1 MLPVQVEFP
10 KFVADQLLTSEDLN
24 DLFGYLD
31 EQNRITRTN
40 LIGIG
45 IVCGLQVQVNAA
57 QTTVTITKGC
67 GVTSEGYLITVPA
80 NSYTQYKKYKVDTP
94 QIYDQFYKTVG
105 SNKVAMDIWELK
117 KAAVDPDLQT
127 IDAGFLKGKVIMLFV
142 ELKEM
147 ENKNCDPN
155 SCDDKG
161 INIEVSFLPMAVDV
175 ADAALLMG
183 TTAGSFG
190 VNTFTAL
197 PEMRMKRWDV
207 PNTSPVGTDD
217 IFKSY
222 FDLLNKS
229 FIDQTEATLSSV
241 YSIFGSLVAQE
252 YASNPFAGLSAK
264 FSYLYNGSINQQQL
278 IHLQYHY
285 DLFSD
290 LLLAYDEFRKSGTH
304 VLSTCCPDSSL
315 FPRHL
320 LLGEAIPSVS
330 SGLLPYRHYFI
341 YSPLFDQKNMLA
353 ELKLLFK
360 RMVLLTEQFF
370 LPPVSGMN
378 TKEDE
383 FIRIT
388 PSMLW
393 DVPLSQKA
401 IPYYYVVNSGPAPL
415 YLNWSYRRTLLNDAT
430 RNLSY
435 HAKQYNSSNEF
446 VREPLN
452 YDLEQYNFLRIEG
465 IVGKPYTHVLKQV
478 KYQISKNRLP
488 VDIIALTTE
497 TAVKFNR
504 EMLANRVDAKSSLE
518 MLCHFQDLESMY
530 DSMRR
535 EILCMLCKELKY
547 YYDFS
552 INFMGKLLERYKL
565 AGEVSEVDLF
575 DVCSKGYKL
584 REKSLGLMI
593 ELLHRN
599 GLTDETLT
607 LESFMEA
614 LFGADLPDVNNDD
627 IPDGMNVSQGTI
639 FLTVL
644 NFFKVPLGIIRLSTL
659 LTEDLAEFDVK
670 AYCDASN
677 KLAEYGKGLKAL
689 FDIFTNAQRSNLGT
703 ATNIA
708 GTERAAV
715 VGNITNDTSGAVETN
730 KLASRNML
738 TTLAASNNGLAVIFL
753 LIFMI
758 EDLMDHL
765 DVLIYNCKCSALSS
779 LKKDYLRRYQMVS
792 RLRQFGYFS
801 KLHPGLQ
808 HKAGVPMGGT
818 FIIVY
823 HAKQRGRVVNNDR
836 FVEDLADRG
845 REAFL
850 KTEKSEKRF
859 FTGKE
864 LVERNTHVA
873 GVVVDENG
881 TPVPGAIVSIA
892 ETGEAVTTSIG
903 GSFKL
908 ISSVVPYTL
917 VVEQK
922 GYDVYEEEKNDD
934 ASNLRIVLTVAT
946 DDGFGNISNGMVIAD
961 FYLPYRCCSDC
972 PPIQYIVNETVT
984 QPETPNKGPV
994 ANAGPDQTIVLPDN
1008 KASLDG
1014 TASADQDG
1022 VITFYQWTKLS
1033 GPGSPSFTTA
1043 TSSRTDVIDLQEGTY
1058 EFELS
1063 VTDDKGSIARDSALV
1078 IVLPAPPPPN
1088 KPPVADAGADQTVV
1102 LSFVAATSFL
1112 IDGSKSKD
1120 EDGTIV
1126 AFNWSQVSGPTAEI
1140 KTETLVQTVVNV
1152 FQVGK
1157 YEFQLKVTD
1166 NDGDSAID
1174 NVMVEVVPPEN
1185 KPPVANAGADRP
1197 VTITPSNRT
1206 AELDGSLSSDPENGP
1221 LQFQWK
1227 VVDFPAGTTAPV
1239 FNDAKLEKPI
1249 VSGLAPGAYE
1259 FGLTVT
1265 DNKGASASDTVV
1277 LKVEMQDIPV
1287 RKICDSLTD
1296 IIGQFRALPNVDPN
1310 RFSQFREVFQSYSSV
1325 ESFFKLLTT
1334 VVNKPTDD
1342 QLALFAAEQS
1352 EAIIARWLTELHS
1365 NIVNPDRAVL
1375 RIQALFLY
1383 RVLTRLA
1390 MCIVCI
1396 QKEDFDVAKVP
1407 MARTFTVIRAHVKE
1421 WTALIAAGSFSA
1433 KDVAMVKDM
1442 GNDMENEFNRTT
1454 QNGEA
1459 ATKPKYLK
1467 LLKTIIDMIKSV

>member
-57 QTTVTITKGC
+57 QSSVTITKGC
-67 GVTSEGYLITVPA
+67 AVTSEGYLITVPT

-94 QIYDQFYKTVG
+94 QIYDKFYKTING
-105 SNKVAMDIWELK
+105 SKVAMDIWELK

-161 INIEVSFLPMAVDV
+161 INIEVSFLPMAVDI

-183 TTAGSFG
+183 TTAVSFG

-197 PEMRMKRWDV
+197 PEIRMKRWDV

-217 IFKSY
+217 IFKAY
-222 FDLLNKS
+222 FDLLSKN

-241 YSIFGSLVAQE
+241 YTMFGSLVAQG

-264 FSYLYNGSINQQQL
+264 FSYLYNGSINQNQL

-290 LLLAYDEFRKSGTH
+290 LLLAYDEFRKAGTH

-315 FPRHL
+315 FPRHV
-320 LLGEAIPSVS
+320 LLGEAIPSVT

-360 RMVLLTEQFF
+360 RLVLLTEQFF
-370 LPPVSGMN
+370 LPPVTGVNS
-378 TKEDE
+378 KEDE
-383 FIRIT
+383 YLRIT

-415 YLNWSYRRTLLNDAT
+415 YLNWSYRRSLLNDAT
-430 RNLSY
+430 RSLSY
-435 HAKQYNSSNEF
+435 HAKQYNSSNDF

-452 YDLEQYNFLRIEG
+452 YDLEPYNFLRIEG

-478 KYQISKNRLP
+478 KQQIQKNRLP

-497 TAVKFNR
+497 TGSKFSTSLQMR
-504 EMLANRVDAKSSLE
+504 GDKISRTGSLE

-535 EILCMLCKELKY
+535 EILCSLCKELKY

-552 INFMGKLLERYKL
+552 INFMGKMLDRYKL
-565 AGEVSEVDLF
+565 AGEVSQVELF

-607 LESFMEA
+607 LESFLEV

-627 IPDGMNVSQGTI
+627 IPDGMNISQGNI
-639 FLTVL
+639 LLTVL

-677 KLAEYGKGLKAL
+677 KLAEYAKALKAM
-689 FDIFTNAQRSNLGT
+689 FDIFTNAQRSTLGS
-703 ATNIA
+703 ATTIA
-708 GTERAAV
+708 ETEKTSLA
-715 VGNITNDTSGAVETN
+715 GNITNDTGTATN
-730 KLASRNML
+730 DTGKLANRNMF
-738 TTLAASNNGLAVIFL
+738 TVLAANNNGLAIIFL

-779 LKKDYLRRYQMVS
+779 LKKDYLRRYQLVS

-801 KLHPGLQ
+801 KMHPGLQ

-818 FIIVY
+818 FVIVY
-823 HAKQRGRVVNNDR
+823 HAKRRGRIIVSDS
-836 FVEDLADRG
+836 LADRR
-845 REAFL
+845 RESFM
-850 KTEKSEKRF
+850 KTESGDRLFNKTSEV
-859 FTGKE
+859 KE
-864 LVERNTHVA
+864 RTTAVA
-873 GVVVDENG
+873 GVVVDESN
-881 TPVPGAIVSIA
+881 TPIPGAVVSIA
-892 ETGEAVTTSIG
+892 ETGEATVTSMNG
-903 GSFKL
+903 AFKFT
-908 ISSVVPYTL
+908 SSVVPYTI
-917 VVEQK
+917 VVEEH
-922 GYDVYEEEKNDD
+922 GYDVYEEEMNDD
-934 ASNLRIVLTVAT
+934 ATNMRIVLTAAT
-946 DDGFGNISNGMVIAD
+946 ADGFGEIGQGMVIAD

-972 PPIQYIVNETVT
+972 PPIQYIVNEPATP
-984 QPETPNKGPV
+984 PETPNKGPV
-994 ANAGPDQTIVLPDN
+994 ANAGPDQTIVAPLN
-1008 KASLDG
+1008 KISLDG
-1014 TASADQDG
+1014 TASTDPDG

-1078 IVLPAPPPPN
+1078 IVLPAPPEPN
-1088 KPPVADAGADQTVV
+1088 KPPVADAGADQSVV
-1102 LSFVAATSFL
+1102 LSFATATSFIL
-1112 IDGSKSKD
+1112 DGSNSKD
-1120 EDGTIV
+1120 EDGSIV
-1126 AFNWSQVSGPTAEI
+1126 AFNWSPVSGPNAIIETAS
-1140 KTETLVQTVVNV
+1140 LVQTVVKV

-1174 NVMVEVVPPEN
+1174 NVIVEVVPPEN
-1185 KPPVANAGADRP
+1185 KPPVANAGADRA
-1197 VTITPSNRT
+1197 VIITATNRST
-1206 AELDGSLSSDPENGP
+1206 TLDGSASSDPEGGA
-1221 LQFQWK
+1221 LQFEWK
-1227 VVDFPAGTTAPV
+1227 AISFPAGTTAPV
-1239 FNDAKLEKPI
+1239 FNDAKLEKPTVKGI
-1249 VSGLAPGAYE
+1249 APGAYE

-1265 DNKGASASDTVV
+1265 DNKGASATDTVV
-1277 LKVEMQDIPV
+1277 LKVEMQDIPQQKV
-1287 RKICDSLTD
+1287 CDSLVD
-1296 IIGQFRALPNVDPN
+1296 IIGQFRALPNVDTN

-1352 EAIIARWLTELHS
+1352 EAIIARWLAELHG
-1365 NIVNPDRAVL
+1365 IITNPDRAVL

-1383 RVLTRLA
+1383 RVLTRVA
-1390 MCIVCI
+1390 MYIVCI

-1407 MARTFTVIRAHVKE
+1407 MARTFTAIRAHVKE

-1433 KDVAMVKDM
+1433 KDVAMVKEM